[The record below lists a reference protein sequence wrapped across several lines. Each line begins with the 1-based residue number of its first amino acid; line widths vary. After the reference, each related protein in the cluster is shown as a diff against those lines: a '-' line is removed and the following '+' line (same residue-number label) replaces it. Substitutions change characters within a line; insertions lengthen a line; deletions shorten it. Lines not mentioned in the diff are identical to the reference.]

1 VKSGKYARIGRL
13 GSPHRQDS
21 ADIPMTHLLRPAN
34 PWLHVTMHLQDAL
47 AAFQVQ
53 LLADGRSEHTR
64 KQYERHTRSMIAWL
78 EDTGQ
83 PTEIAD
89 VTPVI
94 VAEFFASD
102 SARLSARGGAKRA
115 SSANAQRTSIRC
127 WLRWA
132 HESGLVASNPA
143 RLLKRARCAPGP
155 PKSLRG
161 DEQER
166 LLKVLD
172 DATGDEAARDRM
184 LVSMLLKT
192 GIRIGSALAL
202 DVEDI
207 DLAHGELTL
216 RSTKNDNPATA
227 VMPATLVTALT
238 EFLGD
243 RTTGP
248 VFLAGT
254 RRISTRHVQRRIC
267 NWLRKAKVTGRS
279 VHSLRHTFACDL
291 LARTGDLR
299 LVQAAMNHRSVVSTT
314 IYAQVSRERL
324 REAVGA

>member
-1 VKSGKYARIGRL
+1 MRTRVAAL
-13 GSPHRQDS
+13 AH
-21 ADIPMTHLLRPAN
+21 
-34 PWLHVTMHLQDAL
+34 PWLHVAMQLQDAL

-53 LLADGRSEHTR
+53 LRADGRSEHTR
-64 KQYERHTRSMIAWL
+64 KQYERHARSMIDWL
-78 EDTGQ
+78 EDSGQ
-83 PTEIAD
+83 PTKIDD
-89 VTPVI
+89 VTPGV

-102 SARLSARGGAKRA
+102 SARLSARGGPKRA

-127 WLRWA
+127 FLRWA
-132 HESGLVASNPA
+132 HESGLVTANAA
-143 RLLKRARCAPGP
+143 RLLRRARCAPAP
-155 PKSLRG
+155 PKALHG

-172 DATGDEAARDRM
+172 EAIGAIAARDRL
-184 LVSMLLKT
+184 LVQLLLRT

-202 DVEDI
+202 DVKDV

-227 VMPATLVTALT
+227 VMPATLVTVLR

-248 VFLAGT
+248 VFQAGT
-254 RRISTRHVQRRIC
+254 GRISMRHAQRRVS
-267 NWLRKAKVTGRS
+267 NWLNVAKVNGRS

-299 LVQAAMNHRSVVSTT
+299 LVQAAMNHRSIVSTT
-314 IYAQVSRERL
+314 TYAQVGKDRL
-324 REAVGA
+324 RAAVGA

>member
-1 VKSGKYARIGRL
+1 M
-13 GSPHRQDS
+13 Q
-21 ADIPMTHLLRPAN
+21 
-34 PWLHVTMHLQDAL
+34 LQDAL

-53 LLADGRSEHTR
+53 LRADGRSEHTR
-64 KQYERHTRSMIAWL
+64 KQYERHARSMIGWL
-78 EDTGQ
+78 EDSGQ
-83 PTEIAD
+83 PTEID
-89 VTPVI
+89 DITPAVI
-94 VAEFFASD
+94 AEFFASD
-102 SARLSARGGAKRA
+102 TARISARGGPKRA

-127 WLRWA
+127 FLRWA
-132 HESGLVASNPA
+132 HESGLVASNAA
-143 RLLKRARCAPGP
+143 RLLRRARCAPAP
-155 PKSLRG
+155 PKALHG

-172 DATGDEAARDRM
+172 EATGTEAARDRM
-184 LVSMLLKT
+184 LVQLLLRT

-202 DVEDI
+202 DVEDV

-227 VMPATLVTALT
+227 LIPATLVAALR
-238 EFLGD
+238 EFLDD

-254 RRISTRHVQRRIC
+254 RRISMRHAQRRVS
-267 NWLRKAKVTGRS
+267 NWLNMAKVIGRS

-299 LVQAAMNHRSVVSTT
+299 LVQAAMNHRSIVSTT
-314 IYAQVSRERL
+314 TYAQVGKDRL
-324 REAVGA
+324 RAAVGA